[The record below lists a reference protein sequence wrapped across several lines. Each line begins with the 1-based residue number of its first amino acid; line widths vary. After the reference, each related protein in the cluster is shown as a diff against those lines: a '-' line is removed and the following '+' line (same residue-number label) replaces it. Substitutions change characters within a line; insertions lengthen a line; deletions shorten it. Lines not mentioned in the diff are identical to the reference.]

1 MSFTGPAPTPRTIG
15 RGRDRSLLLNQVL
28 LGAVVLLASVLVV
41 LFDMVGSGPLLMYG
55 VTIVFLATGAA
66 FILPWTRFPSLAILI
81 LPLVDIGAIM
91 LLRAAAPEAA
101 LGLLW
106 AFPAIWIASAFG
118 GWGAF
123 LGVSVI
129 SAAYWSLMALEP
141 SQTLSPSTF
150 LFPVMIAG
158 LATVAALGSRRALVQ
173 RVLLDKQSQYLQRS
187 VDRARSQE
195 DLVTEVLQAV
205 DFGVI
210 RLTTDGSL
218 VVTNE
223 AHGRLQ
229 RASAGASRAYAAD
242 GITPI
247 GDDDLPLARARRGEE
262 FENALVWHG
271 DPGEEKRRAL
281 RSTARRLVDKDL
293 TDAGMIIV
301 TLDVT
306 AEELALRAREDLVA
320 SVSHELRTPLTSVM
334 GYVELALDDPS
345 LSPVS
350 RRSLEVVERNSS
362 RLLDLVADL
371 LTASAASHRGVELTL
386 RPELVDL
393 AKLVDSAVE
402 SALPRAT
409 ERRMTIE
416 TDAVEDV
423 RTVADPLR
431 MRQVI
436 DNLLSNAIKYSHPG
450 GRVTVGLTS
459 DEAHV
464 WLAVS
469 DNGPGIPES
478 ELPRLFER
486 FFRSGLVRNSTT
498 HGSGLGL
505 AISREI
511 VRAHAGEITV
521 RTGLDEG
528 ATFIVRLPLAHPKEA
543 PVIGAEPAHSPN
555 AEEGAP

>member
-1 MSFTGPAPTPRTIG
+1 VTIPRAATPSLIG

-28 LGAVVLLASVLVV
+28 LGAVVLLAAVLVV
-41 LFDMVGSGPLLMYG
+41 LFDMIGDGTLLMVG
-55 VTIVFLATGAA
+55 VTIVFLATGSA
-66 FILPWTRFPSLAILI
+66 FVLPWNRFPALSVLI
-81 LPLVDIGAIM
+81 LPLIDIAAIT
-91 LLRAAAPEAA
+91 LLRAAAPDAS

-106 AFPAIWIASAFG
+106 AFPAIWIASAVG
-118 GWGAF
+118 GWGAV
-123 LGVSVI
+123 LGVTLISV
-129 SAAYWSLMALEP
+129 AFWSQIWIDP
-141 SQTLSPSTF
+141 SQELSPTTF

-158 LATVAALGSRRALVQ
+158 LATIAGLASRRSLAQ
-173 RVLLDKQSQYLQRS
+173 RLLLDKQSQYLQRS
-187 VDRARSQE
+187 VERARSQE

-229 RASAGASRAYAAD
+229 RARADASRAYAAD

-247 GDDDLPLARARRGEE
+247 FDDALPLARARRGEE

-271 DPGEEKRRAL
+271 DPGEEQRRAL
-281 RSTARRLVDKDL
+281 KSTARRLFDKDMS
-293 TDAGMIIV
+293 DAGMIIV

-320 SVSHELRTPLTSVM
+320 SVSHELRTPLTSIM

-386 RPELVDL
+386 HPELTDL
-393 AKLVDSAVE
+393 SAIVEAAVE
-402 SALPRAT
+402 SAMPRAA
-409 ERRMTIE
+409 ERRITIE
-416 TDAVEDV
+416 TRAVE
-423 RTVADPLR
+423 RIQALADPLR
-431 MRQVI
+431 MRQVL
-436 DNLLSNAIKYSHPG
+436 DNLLSNAIKYNHPG
-450 GRVTVGLTS
+450 GTVDVGLTS
-459 DEAHV
+459 DDAHV
-464 WLAVS
+464 WLAVT

-511 VRAHAGEITV
+511 VRAHGGEITV
-521 RTGLDEG
+521 RTALDDG
-528 ATFIVRLPLAHPKEA
+528 ATFIVRLPAATTREDA
-543 PVIGAEPAHSPN
+543 RS
-555 AEEGAP
+555 

>member
-1 MSFTGPAPTPRTIG
+1 MTIPRAATPSLIG

-28 LGAVVLLASVLVV
+28 LGAVVLLSAVLVV
-41 LFDMVGSGPLLMYG
+41 LFDKIGDATLLMVG
-55 VTIVFLATGAA
+55 VTIVFLATGSA
-66 FILPWTRFPSLAILI
+66 FILPWNRFPALSILI
-81 LPLVDIGAIM
+81 LPLIDIAAIT
-91 LLRAAAPEAA
+91 LLRAAAPEAS

-106 AFPAIWIASAFG
+106 AFPAIWIASAVG
-118 GWGAF
+118 GWGAV
-123 LGVSVI
+123 LGVTLISV
-129 SAAYWSLMALEP
+129 AYWTQVWTDP
-141 SQTLSPSTF
+141 SQEIGPSTF

-158 LATVAALGSRRALVQ
+158 LATIAGLASRRSLAQ

-187 VDRARSQE
+187 VERARSQE

-229 RASAGASRAYAAD
+229 RARADASRAYAAD

-247 GDDDLPLARARRGEE
+247 FDDALPLARARRGEE

-271 DPGEEKRRAL
+271 DPGEERRRAL
-281 RSTARRLVDKDL
+281 KSTARRLFDKDMS
-293 TDAGMIIV
+293 DAGMIIV

-320 SVSHELRTPLTSVM
+320 SVSHELRTPLTSIM

-386 RPELVDL
+386 HPELTDL
-393 AKLVDSAVE
+393 SAIVEAAVE
-402 SALPRAT
+402 SAMPRAV
-409 ERRMTIE
+409 ERRITIE
-416 TDAVEDV
+416 TRAVEKV
-423 RTVADPLR
+423 QALADPLR
-431 MRQVI
+431 MRQVL
-436 DNLLSNAIKYSHPG
+436 DNLLSNATKYNHPG
-450 GRVTVGLTS
+450 GKVDVGLTR
-459 DEAHV
+459 DDAHV
-464 WLAVS
+464 WLAVT

-511 VRAHAGEITV
+511 VRAHGGEITV
-521 RTGLDEG
+521 RTALDDG
-528 ATFIVRLPLAHPKEA
+528 ATFIVRLPAATTREDPR
-543 PVIGAEPAHSPN
+543 S
-555 AEEGAP
+555 

>member
-1 MSFTGPAPTPRTIG
+1 MTIPRAATPSLIG

-28 LGAVVLLASVLVV
+28 LGAVVLLAAVLVV
-41 LFDMVGSGPLLMYG
+41 LFDMIGDGTLLMVG
-55 VTIVFLATGAA
+55 VTIVFLATGSA
-66 FILPWTRFPSLAILI
+66 FVLPWNRFPALSVLI
-81 LPLVDIGAIM
+81 LPLIDIAAIT
-91 LLRAAAPEAA
+91 LLRAAAPDAS

-106 AFPAIWIASAFG
+106 AFPAIWIASAVG
-118 GWGAF
+118 GWGAV
-123 LGVSVI
+123 LGVTLISV
-129 SAAYWSLMALEP
+129 AFWSQIWIDP
-141 SQTLSPSTF
+141 SQELSPTTF

-158 LATVAALGSRRALVQ
+158 LATIAGLASRRSLAQ
-173 RVLLDKQSQYLQRS
+173 RLLLDKQSQYLQRS
-187 VDRARSQE
+187 VERARSQE

-229 RASAGASRAYAAD
+229 RARADASRAYAAD

-247 GDDDLPLARARRGEE
+247 FDDALPLARARRGEE

-271 DPGEEKRRAL
+271 DPGEEQRRAL
-281 RSTARRLVDKDL
+281 KSTARRLFDKDMS
-293 TDAGMIIV
+293 DAGMIIV

-320 SVSHELRTPLTSVM
+320 SVSHELRTPLTSIM

-386 RPELVDL
+386 HPELTDL
-393 AKLVDSAVE
+393 SAIVEAAVE
-402 SALPRAT
+402 SAMPRAA
-409 ERRMTIE
+409 ERRITIE
-416 TDAVEDV
+416 TRAVE
-423 RTVADPLR
+423 RIQALADPLR
-431 MRQVI
+431 MRQVL
-436 DNLLSNAIKYSHPG
+436 DNLLSNAIKYNHPG
-450 GRVTVGLTS
+450 GTVDVGLTS
-459 DEAHV
+459 DDAHV
-464 WLAVS
+464 WLAVT

-511 VRAHAGEITV
+511 VRAHGGEITV
-521 RTGLDEG
+521 RTALDDG
-528 ATFIVRLPLAHPKEA
+528 ATFIVRLPAATTREDA
-543 PVIGAEPAHSPN
+543 RS
-555 AEEGAP
+555 

>member
-1 MSFTGPAPTPRTIG
+1 MTLPGSAASPRRIG

-28 LGAVVLLASVLVV
+28 LGAVVLLAAVLVV
-41 LFDMVGSGPLLMYG
+41 LFDMVASGILLMLG
-55 VTIVFLATGAA
+55 VTLVFVATGAA
-66 FILPWTRFPSLAILI
+66 FILPWNRFPALALLI
-81 LPLVDIGAIM
+81 LPIVDIGAIALM
-91 LLRAAAPEAA
+91 RAAAPEAA
-101 LGLLW
+101 LGLMW
-106 AFPAIWIASAFG
+106 AFPAIWIGSAFG

-123 LGVSVI
+123 VGVALI
-129 SAAYWSLMALEP
+129 SLVYWGLILVDP
-141 SQTLSPSTF
+141 RQTMNPSTL

-158 LATVAALGSRRALVQ
+158 LATIAALASRRAFAQ
-173 RVLLDKQSQYLQRS
+173 RQLLDKQSHYLQRS

-210 RLTTDGSL
+210 RLTPDGAL

-247 GDDDLPLARARRGEE
+247 DDESLPLARARRGEQ

-271 DPGEEKRRAL
+271 DPGDQRRRAL
-281 RSTARRLVDKDL
+281 RSTARRMFDKDL
-293 TDAGMIIV
+293 SDAGMVIV

-306 AEELALRAREDLVA
+306 SEELALRAREDLVA
-320 SVSHELRTPLTSVM
+320 SVSHELRTPLTSIM
-334 GYVELALDDPS
+334 GYVELALDDSS

-350 RRSLEVVERNSS
+350 RRSLEVVERNAG

-371 LTASAASHRGVELTL
+371 LTASAASQRGVELTL
-386 RPELVDL
+386 HRETTDL
-393 AKLVDSAVE
+393 STVVEAAVE
-402 SALPRAT
+402 AALPRAT
-409 ERRMTIE
+409 ERRVTID
-416 TDAVEDV
+416 TAAVE
-423 RTVADPLR
+423 RSSSFADAHR
-431 MRQVI
+431 IRQVV
-436 DNLLSNAIKYSHPG
+436 DNLLSNAIKYNHVG
-450 GRVTVGLTS
+450 GRVEVGLTS
-459 DEAHV
+459 DEDHV

-469 DNGPGIPES
+469 DNGPGIPEG

-511 VRAHAGEITV
+511 VRAHGGEITV
-521 RTGLDEG
+521 RTVLDEG
-528 ATFIVRLPLAHPKEA
+528 TTFIVRLPAA
-543 PVIGAEPAHSPN
+543 R
-555 AEEGAP
+555 EEDGS

>member
-1 MSFTGPAPTPRTIG
+1 VTNPRAATPSLIG

-28 LGAVVLLASVLVV
+28 LGAVVLLAAVLVV
-41 LFDMVGSGPLLMYG
+41 LFDMVGDATLLMTG
-55 VTIVFLATGAA
+55 VTIVFLATGSA
-66 FILPWTRFPSLAILI
+66 FILPWNRFPALSILI
-81 LPLVDIGAIM
+81 LPFVDIAAIT
-91 LLRAAAPEAA
+91 LLRAAAPEAS

-106 AFPAIWIASAFG
+106 AFPAIWIGSAVG
-118 GWGAF
+118 GWGAVV
-123 LGVSVI
+123 GVTVI
-129 SAAYWSLMALEP
+129 SVAFWTQIWTDP
-141 SQTLSPSTF
+141 SQEIGPTTF

-158 LATVAALGSRRALVQ
+158 LATVASLASRRSLAQ
-173 RVLLDKQSQYLQRS
+173 RLLLDKQSQYLQRS
-187 VDRARSQE
+187 VERARSQE

-210 RLTTDGSL
+210 RLTPDGSL

-229 RASAGASRAYAAD
+229 RARADASRAYAAD

-271 DPGEEKRRAL
+271 DPGEERRRAL
-281 RSTARRLVDKDL
+281 KSTARRLYDKDMSE
-293 TDAGMIIV
+293 AGMIIV

-320 SVSHELRTPLTSVM
+320 SVSHELRTPLTSIM

-386 RPELVDL
+386 HPELTDL
-393 AKLVDSAVE
+393 SAIVAAAVE
-402 SALPRAT
+402 AAMPRAA
-409 ERRMTIE
+409 ERRIAIE
-416 TDAVEDV
+416 TQAVEQV
-423 RTVADPLR
+423 LALADPLR
-431 MRQVI
+431 MRQVV
-436 DNLLSNAIKYSHPG
+436 DNLLSNAIKYNHPG
-450 GRVTVGLTS
+450 GKIDVGLTS

-511 VRAHAGEITV
+511 VRAHGGEITV
-521 RTGLDEG
+521 RTALDDG
-528 ATFIVRLPLAHPKEA
+528 ATFIVRLPAATTREDA
-543 PVIGAEPAHSPN
+543 RS
-555 AEEGAP
+555 

>member
-1 MSFTGPAPTPRTIG
+1 MTIPGPVAAPSLIG

-28 LGAVVLLASVLVV
+28 LGAVVLLAAVLVV
-41 LFDMVGSGPLLMYG
+41 LFDKVADGTLLMLG
-55 VTIVFLATGAA
+55 VAIVFLATGAA
-66 FILPWTRFPSLAILI
+66 FILPWNTFPSLAILI
-81 LPLVDIGAIM
+81 LPLVDIAAIT
-91 LLRAAAPEAA
+91 LLRAAAPEAS

-106 AFPAIWIASAFG
+106 AFPAIWIGSAFG
-118 GWGAF
+118 GWGAV
-123 LGVSVI
+123 LGVTLI
-129 SAAYWSLMALEP
+129 SLSFWSLVWTDPAQEIGP
-141 SQTLSPSTF
+141 TTF

-158 LATVAALGSRRALVQ
+158 LATVAALASKRTLAQ

-187 VDRARSQE
+187 VERARSQE

-210 RLTTDGSL
+210 RLTPEGSL

-229 RASAGASRAYAAD
+229 RARADTSRAYAAD
-242 GITPI
+242 GFTPI
-247 GDDDLPLARARRGEE
+247 ADEDLPLARARRGEE

-271 DPGEEKRRAL
+271 DPGEERRRAL
-281 RSTARRLVDKDL
+281 KSTARRLYDKDL
-293 TDAGMIIV
+293 SDAGMIIV

-320 SVSHELRTPLTSVM
+320 SVSHELRTPLTSIM

-386 RPELVDL
+386 HPELTDL
-393 AKLVDSAVE
+393 SAVVEAAVE
-402 SALPRAT
+402 SAMPRAL
-409 ERRMTIE
+409 ERRLTIA
-416 TDAVEDV
+416 TDTVEEV
-423 RTVADPLR
+423 RALADPLR

-436 DNLLSNAIKYSHPG
+436 DNLLSNAIKYNNPG
-450 GRVTVGLTS
+450 GRIDVGLTS
-459 DEAHV
+459 DGTHV

-511 VRAHAGEITV
+511 VRAHGGEITV
-521 RTGLDEG
+521 RTTLDEG
-528 ATFIVRLPLAHPKEA
+528 ATFVVRLPATAAREDA
-543 PVIGAEPAHSPN
+543 SS
-555 AEEGAP
+555 